1 MTPTSLVSRQWL
13 PSSSPPLLQLLSR
26 LLSTL
31 LLFSL
36 AGSTVAD
43 TYDETLLLQPLS
55 GQFLLASFNFR
66 SHGPIQAFNKQMFQL
81 FPRSLGQILQYTH
94 TRELHLRFALGR
106 WDSELWGAQPDDGQN
121 AGGTGVELWAWVE
134 ADNDVEA
141 EARWTSL
148 NNALSGLFCA
158 SLNFIDSTR
167 TIRPVMSFSP
177 TGDYPTTNTTR
188 LFLLHGTLPKEPV
201 CTENL
206 TPFLKLLPCK
216 GKFGISTLLDGHK
229 LFDASF
235 QSMSIDV
242 RPICSATTGECD
254 IEIQQNIDMVLDISR
269 SLQRKDSPVPRPRDQ
284 HELICDATK
293 SYGSTEYCYPL
304 DNSFDLPWS
313 LSDLFGKSI
322 LGRCPFAVRS
332 DQEVAHVCIAAPK
345 ERIVS
350 LPEGSDVTQKTLEDG
365 RRCYTLRD
373 NQPFDVFLPKQEPP
387 TSPHRQEPLL
397 YAERSF
403 TGHGQEHGGV
413 KTVLRNPSTTD
424 AVEVVYLESLP
435 WFMKPYLH
443 TLKAELLPSP
453 PPSAGKDA
461 GKVISELYYRP
472 ALDRKRGTQLEA
484 KLVVPPNSVVI
495 MTYDFEKAVL
505 RYTEYPPDANRG
517 FDVASAV
524 ITIPPHRRKS
534 DGKFVPATSIRT
546 TSLLLSLPTPDF
558 SMPYNVIIFTSTIM
572 ALAFGSIF
580 NLLVRRFVAVDE
592 VQRMNLKAT
601 IKGWI
606 GKLSKSKEE

>member
-1 MTPTSLVSRQWL
+1 MTSFSPRSLQWL
-13 PSSSPPLLQLLSR
+13 PFSPKSLISR
-26 LLSTL
+26 LFTTITL
-31 LLFSL
+31 FLCL
-36 AGSTVAD
+36 AGSTFAD
-43 TYDETLLLQPLS
+43 TYDENLLLQPLS
-55 GQFLLASFNFR
+55 GQFLLASFNFK
-66 SHGPIQAFNKQMFQL
+66 SHGPIQSFNKQLFEL

-106 WDSELWGAQPDDGQN
+106 WDSELWGAQPGDGQN

-134 ADNDVEA
+134 AENDIEA

-177 TGDYPTTNTTR
+177 TGDFPHMNKTD

-216 GKFGISTLLDGHK
+216 GKSGISTLLDGHK

-242 RPICSATTGECD
+242 RPICSPINGHCD

-284 HELICDATK
+284 HELVCDTTK
-293 SYGSTEYCYPL
+293 SYASDEYCYPL

-313 LSDLFGKSI
+313 LSDLFGRSI
-322 LGRCPFAVRS
+322 AGSCPFAVKEP
-332 DQEVAHVCIAAPK
+332 QTPHVCIAAPHD
-345 ERIVS
+345 RQVH
-350 LPEGSDVTQKTLEDG
+350 PTEGTEIFASQDG
-365 RRCYTLRD
+365 KQCFILRE
-373 NQPFDVFLPKQEPP
+373 NQIFDIALPKQEPP
-387 TSPHRQEPLL
+387 TTPLRQEPLL

-413 KTVLRNPSTTD
+413 KTVLRNPSLKD
-424 AVEVVYLESLP
+424 SIEVVYLESLP

-443 TLKAELLPSP
+443 TLNARLLPP
-453 PPSAGKDA
+453 PLDGD
-461 GKVISELYYRP
+461 GDVISELYYRP

-484 KLVVPPNSVVI
+484 KLVIPANSVVI
-495 MTYDFEKAVL
+495 VTYDFEKAVL

-517 FDVASAV
+517 FDVASAI
-524 ITIPPHRRKS
+524 ITIPPHRRGS
-534 DGKFVPATSIRT
+534 DRRNVPATSIRT

-572 ALAFGSIF
+572 ALAFGSII
-580 NLLVRRFVAVDE
+580 NLLIRRFVAVDE
-592 VQRMNLKAT
+592 VQRMD
-601 IKGWI
+601 IKGKIMGLI
-606 GKLSKSKEE
+606 GKVKKTKAE

>member
-1 MTPTSLVSRQWL
+1 MTPFPSRSHQWL
-13 PSSSPPLLQLLSR
+13 SSSPLDIF
-26 LLSTL
+26 TFL
-31 LLFSL
+31 LLLLLTVF
-36 AGSTVAD
+36 GNTVVAD
-43 TYDETLLLQPLS
+43 TYKEKLDLQPLP
-55 GQFLLASFNFR
+55 GQFLLASFNFQ
-66 SHGPIQAFNKQMFQL
+66 SHGPIEAFNKQMFQL

-106 WDSELWGAQPDDGQN
+106 WDSELWGAQPGNGQN
-121 AGGTGVELWAWVE
+121 AGGTGVETWAWVE
-134 ADNDVEA
+134 ADNEAEA
-141 EARWTSL
+141 EARWTAL

-167 TIRPVMSFSP
+167 TIRPVMSFKP
-177 TGDYPTTNTTR
+177 TGDYSKKDKSR
-188 LFLLHGTLPKEPV
+188 LFLLHGSLPKEPV

-216 GKFGISTLLDGHK
+216 GKSGISTLLDGHK

-242 RPICSATTGECD
+242 RPICSPHTETCD
-254 IEIQQNIDMVLDISR
+254 IEIQQTIDMVLDISR

-284 HELICDATK
+284 HELICDTSKPYA
-293 SYGSTEYCYPL
+293 SNEYCYPM
-304 DNSFDLPWS
+304 DNSVDLPWS
-313 LSDLFGKSI
+313 LSDLFGRTIS
-322 LGRCPFAVRS
+322 GGCPLAINPPEKG
-332 DQEVAHVCIAAPK
+332 DEAPHVCIHAPEKKLKTMQTLELAAPATSQGVQPDLNCYVLK
-345 ERIVS
+345 ENV
-350 LPEGSDVTQKTLEDG
+350 
-365 RRCYTLRD
+365 
-373 NQPFDVFLPKQEPP
+373 PFDISFSKQQPP
-387 TSPHRQEPLL
+387 ISPLRQEPLL

-413 KTVLRNPSTTD
+413 KTVLRNPDPVDSIG
-424 AVEVVYLESLP
+424 VVYLESLP

-443 TLKAELLPSP
+443 TFKARVL
-453 PPSAGKDA
+453 SASDVREED
-461 GKVISELYYRP
+461 VILDLYYRP

-484 KLVVPPNSVVI
+484 KLIVPPNSVVI
-495 MTYDFEKAVL
+495 LTYDFEKAVL

-517 FDVASAV
+517 FDVASAI
-524 ITIPPHRRKS
+524 ITIPAQRRNS
-534 DGKFVPATSIRT
+534 NGGKIPATSIRT

-592 VQRMNLKAT
+592 VQRVDLKGKVRGLLGRLR
-601 IKGWI
+601 KG
-606 GKLSKSKEE
+606 KTE